1 MWRRRARFTD
11 QLLPIERPPLHFQC
25 PRNIHPSCER
35 DAPGTP
41 KPSDGRRGVC
51 AGLASRQNFDN
62 YSMQRKIRETNWR
75 FLQLRGGKETRLM
88 GRGRQEILRRGVGQ
102 ILAET
107 KGRKF
112 SSMEISVLVSESF
125 FGVMFLNISVNL
137 RHFQRNTAV

>member
-1 MWRRRARFTD
+1 LSDRHSISSAHEPSILLVREGAELPPNLPTEGEAFVPGWRVV
-11 QLLPIERPPLHFQC
+11 
-25 PRNIHPSCER
+25 
-35 DAPGTP
+35 
-41 KPSDGRRGVC
+41 K
-51 AGLASRQNFDN
+51 NFDN

-102 ILAET
+102 ILAEI

-112 SSMEISVLVSESF
+112 NSMEISVLVSKSF